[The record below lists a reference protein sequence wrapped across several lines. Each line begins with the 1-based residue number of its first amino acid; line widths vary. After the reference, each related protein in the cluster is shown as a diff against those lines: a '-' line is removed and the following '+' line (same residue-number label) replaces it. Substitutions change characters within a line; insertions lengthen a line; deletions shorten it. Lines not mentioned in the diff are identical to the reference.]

1 MGRIRVRM
9 AGLGLEPCITD
20 RQGVV
25 MYQKPEVKRFGS
37 LNELTQGAGAN
48 LGGDATSVY
57 HRS

>member
-1 MGRIRVRM
+1 MRVRI